1 MYEKIKNVASEIY
14 RAEFH
19 EITPSG
25 IENGLKN
32 AVLFS
37 RSNTNLYQ
45 SFLGRIASDQVV
57 GFALTSYLRKSLNLS
72 ELSAGRVQT
81 PALALICQRDQ
92 EIRDFD
98 KLDAE
103 EKVEYQIQASIVCN
117 EKEVII
123 KHVRANEKNELVDFK
138 FKDKNEASQ
147 FLKDLKDGLGSMSV
161 LVSLKESLSNK
172 EPKKPFTTS
181 KLLSQASKSLKIPTK
196 EIAQLAQKLFEA
208 GLITYH
214 RTDSEFLSP
223 EYLKEHEA
231 FFEPIYPSVYQY
243 REYKAGKNSQAEA
256 HEAIRITH
264 PHALKDLEK
273 VCSDAKISEELV
285 LKLYQLIYANTI
297 CSQSRNALYN
307 QYDCIFKIKSESFK
321 LSFKLLKEKGFLEI
335 EELIQGKEEPNKE
348 EQENEIENFSLKEND
363 SVPLKEVFIKKIEKP
378 SPKPY
383 KESAFIPLLESEGI
397 GRPSTYA
404 SFLDLLLKRKYISID
419 AKTNAITPTS
429 QGLEVISFFKKDKEV
444 DFIALT
450 SKDKSKL
457 GSTTKQFEECLDLIM
472 RGEASY
478 EKFMSEVIS
487 KLKST
492 AKFYQT
498 QYTDNNMPTDKQLEL
513 IDKICKDKGIGRP
526 STYASYLPT
535 LVKREYISI
544 SQDKKHIITPTHKG
558 KRVVEVFE
566 NAYQFII
573 DLTYTKQMEEMLDEI
588 VENKSSYVDFISNL
602 NSKCPKIEK
611 LERND
616 DEIKPSSEGQITY
629 IENILRD
636 LQLNLSEEFKNYKE
650 DNRVAKAFLDRY
662 IKEHE
667 FFKKNNKKASS
678 SNNDEN
684 RPATPKQIN
693 FAEILAKKHNVK
705 LPKGFKYSM
714 KVCGDFINEYHKK

>member
-1 MYEKIKNVASEIY
+1 M
-14 RAEFH
+14 
-19 EITPSG
+19 
-25 IENGLKN
+25 
-32 AVLFS
+32 LFS

-223 EYLKEHEA
+223 EYLKEHEV
-231 FFEPIYPSVYQY
+231 FFEPIYPSIYQY

-273 VCSDAKISEELV
+273 VCSDAKISEELA
-285 LKLYQLIYANTI
+285 LKLHKLIYANTI

-363 SVPLKEVFIKKIEKP
+363 SVSLKEVFIKEIEKP

-419 AKTNAITPTS
+419 TKTNAITPTS

-498 QYTDNNMPTDKQLEL
+498 QSTDNNMPTDKQFEL

-573 DLTYTKQMEEMLDEI
+573 DLTYTKQMEEVLDEI

-602 NSKCPKIEK
+602 NSKCPKIEN

-684 RPATPKQIN
+684 RPATPKQIS
-693 FAEILAKKHNVK
+693 FAEMLAKKHNVK
-705 LPKGFKYSM
+705 LPKGFKYSI

>member
-1 MYEKIKNVASEIY
+1 MKDSVIIIESPNKVEKIKQLTGAEVYATIGHFTNLIGVDIENNFACKFEIKEDKAKKINFLINACRDKKVYIATDPDREGYGIGYQFYEKIKNVASEIY

-25 IENGLKN
+25 IEKGLKN

-103 EKVEYQIQASIVCN
+103 EKVEYQIQAKIVCN

-223 EYLKEHEA
+223 EYLKEHEV

-264 PHALKDLEK
+264 PHVLKDLEK
-273 VCSDAKISEELV
+273 VCSDAKISEELA

-335 EELIQGKEEPNKE
+335 EELIQGKEELNKE
-348 EQENEIENFSLKEND
+348 EQESEIENFSLKEND

-419 AKTNAITPTS
+419 TKTNAITPTS

-478 EKFMSEVIS
+478 EKFMLEVIS

-492 AKFYQT
+492 AKFYQA
-498 QYTDNNMPTDKQLEL
+498 QSADNNMPTDKQLEL
-513 IDKICKDKGIGRP
+513 IDKICKDK
-526 STYASYLPT
+526 
-535 LVKREYISI
+535 
-544 SQDKKHIITPTHKG
+544 
-558 KRVVEVFE
+558 
-566 NAYQFII
+566 
-573 DLTYTKQMEEMLDEI
+573 
-588 VENKSSYVDFISNL
+588 
-602 NSKCPKIEK
+602 K
-611 LERND
+611 LQ
-616 DEIKPSSEGQITY
+616 KPSQE
-629 IENILRD
+629 ILQNKEKCSD
-636 LQLNLSEEFKNYKE
+636 WIAEHVKEKPSQKQLNLVKKICEECKL
-650 DNRVAKAFLDRY
+650 AMPT
-662 IKEHE
+662 
-667 FFKKNNKKASS
+667 NKIL
-678 SNNDEN
+678 ND
-684 RPATPKQIN
+684 K
-693 FAEILAKKHNVK
+693 FAISKWIDE
-705 LPKGFKYSM
+705 
-714 KVCGDFINEYHKK
+714 HKKTKK

>member
-1 MYEKIKNVASEIY
+1 MKDSVIIIESPNKVEKIKQLTGAEVYATIGHFTNLIGVDIENNFACKFEIKEDKAKKMNFLINACRDKKVYIATDPDRESYGIGYQFYEKIKNVASEIY

-32 AVLFS
+32 ALLFS
-37 RSNTNLYQ
+37 RSNQ

-98 KLDAE
+98 KLDGE
-103 EKVEYQIQASIVCN
+103 EKVEYQIQANIVCN

-123 KHVRANEKNELVDFK
+123 KHARANEKNELVDFK

-223 EYLKEHEA
+223 EYLKEHEV

-256 HEAIRITH
+256 PEAIRITH
-264 PHALKDLEK
+264 PHVLKDLEK
-273 VCSDAKISEELV
+273 ACSDAKISEELA
-285 LKLYQLIYANTI
+285 LKLYQLIYVNTI
-297 CSQSRNALYN
+297 CSQSRNVLYN

-335 EELIQGKEEPNKE
+335 EELIQGKEELNKE
-348 EQENEIENFSLKEND
+348 EQESETENFSLKEND
-363 SVPLKEVFIKKIEKP
+363 SVPLKEVFIKKIEKS

-383 KESAFIPLLESEGI
+383 KESAFIPLLESERI
-397 GRPSTYA
+397 GRPSIYA

-444 DFIALT
+444 DFIAILL
-450 SKDKSKL
+450 SSL
-457 GSTTKQFEECLDLIM
+457 LIV
-472 RGEASY
+472 Y
-478 EKFMSEVIS
+478 
-487 KLKST
+487 
-492 AKFYQT
+492 
-498 QYTDNNMPTDKQLEL
+498 
-513 IDKICKDKGIGRP
+513 
-526 STYASYLPT
+526 
-535 LVKREYISI
+535 
-544 SQDKKHIITPTHKG
+544 
-558 KRVVEVFE
+558 
-566 NAYQFII
+566 
-573 DLTYTKQMEEMLDEI
+573 
-588 VENKSSYVDFISNL
+588 
-602 NSKCPKIEK
+602 
-611 LERND
+611 
-616 DEIKPSSEGQITY
+616 
-629 IENILRD
+629 
-636 LQLNLSEEFKNYKE
+636 
-650 DNRVAKAFLDRY
+650 
-662 IKEHE
+662 
-667 FFKKNNKKASS
+667 
-678 SNNDEN
+678 
-684 RPATPKQIN
+684 
-693 FAEILAKKHNVK
+693 
-705 LPKGFKYSM
+705 
-714 KVCGDFINEYHKK
+714 

>member
-1 MYEKIKNVASEIY
+1 MKDSVIIIESPNKVEKIKQLTGAEVYATIGHFTNLIGVDIENNFACKFEIKEDKAKKINFLINACRDKKVYIATDPDREGYSIGYQFYEKIKNVASEIY

-98 KLDAE
+98 KLDGE
-103 EKVEYQIQASIVCN
+103 EKVEHQIQANIVCN

-138 FKDKNEASQ
+138 FKGKNEASQ

-161 LVSLKESLSNK
+161 LVSLKESLSNKEPKKPFTTSKLLSQASKSFK

-223 EYLKEHEA
+223 EYLKEHEV

-273 VCSDAKISEELV
+273 ACSDAKISEELA

-321 LSFKLLKEKGFLEI
+321 FSFKLLKEKGFLEI
-335 EELIQGKEEPNKE
+335 EELIQDKEELNKE
-348 EQENEIENFSLKEND
+348 EQESETENFSLKEND

-383 KESAFIPLLESEGI
+383 KESAFIPLLESERI

-444 DFIALT
+444 DFIALLL
-450 SKDKSKL
+450 SSL
-457 GSTTKQFEECLDLIM
+457 LIV
-472 RGEASY
+472 Y
-478 EKFMSEVIS
+478 
-487 KLKST
+487 
-492 AKFYQT
+492 
-498 QYTDNNMPTDKQLEL
+498 
-513 IDKICKDKGIGRP
+513 
-526 STYASYLPT
+526 
-535 LVKREYISI
+535 
-544 SQDKKHIITPTHKG
+544 
-558 KRVVEVFE
+558 
-566 NAYQFII
+566 
-573 DLTYTKQMEEMLDEI
+573 
-588 VENKSSYVDFISNL
+588 
-602 NSKCPKIEK
+602 
-611 LERND
+611 
-616 DEIKPSSEGQITY
+616 
-629 IENILRD
+629 
-636 LQLNLSEEFKNYKE
+636 
-650 DNRVAKAFLDRY
+650 
-662 IKEHE
+662 
-667 FFKKNNKKASS
+667 
-678 SNNDEN
+678 
-684 RPATPKQIN
+684 
-693 FAEILAKKHNVK
+693 
-705 LPKGFKYSM
+705 
-714 KVCGDFINEYHKK
+714 

>member
-1 MYEKIKNVASEIY
+1 M
-14 RAEFH
+14 
-19 EITPSG
+19 
-25 IENGLKN
+25 
-32 AVLFS
+32 LFS

>member
-1 MYEKIKNVASEIY
+1 MKDSVIIIESPNKVEKIKQLTGAEVYATIGHFTNLIGVDIENNFACKFEIKEDKAKKINFLINACRDKKVYIATDPDREGYGIGYQFYEKIKNVASEIY

-25 IENGLKN
+25 IESGLKN

-57 GFALTSYLRKSLNLS
+57 GFALTSSLRESLNLS

-81 PALALICQRDQ
+81 PALALICLRDQ

-98 KLDAE
+98 KLDGE
-103 EKVEYQIQASIVCN
+103 EKVEYQIQDNIVCN

-123 KHVRANEKNELVDFK
+123 KHVRANEKNELDFK
-138 FKDKNEASQ
+138 FKGKNEASQ

-223 EYLKEHEA
+223 EYLKEHEV

-264 PHALKDLEK
+264 PHVLKDLEK
-273 VCSDAKISEELV
+273 ACSDAKISEELA

-321 LSFKLLKEKGFLEI
+321 FSFKLLKEKGFLEI
-335 EELIQGKEEPNKE
+335 EELIQDKEELNKE
-348 EQENEIENFSLKEND
+348 EQESETENFSLKEND
-363 SVPLKEVFIKKIEKP
+363 SVPLKEVFIKKIEKS

-444 DFIALT
+444 DFIALLL
-450 SKDKSKL
+450 SSL
-457 GSTTKQFEECLDLIM
+457 LI
-472 RGEASY
+472 
-478 EKFMSEVIS
+478 
-487 KLKST
+487 
-492 AKFYQT
+492 
-498 QYTDNNMPTDKQLEL
+498 
-513 IDKICKDKGIGRP
+513 
-526 STYASYLPT
+526 
-535 LVKREYISI
+535 
-544 SQDKKHIITPTHKG
+544 
-558 KRVVEVFE
+558 
-566 NAYQFII
+566 AY
-573 DLTYTKQMEEMLDEI
+573 
-588 VENKSSYVDFISNL
+588 
-602 NSKCPKIEK
+602 
-611 LERND
+611 
-616 DEIKPSSEGQITY
+616 
-629 IENILRD
+629 
-636 LQLNLSEEFKNYKE
+636 
-650 DNRVAKAFLDRY
+650 
-662 IKEHE
+662 
-667 FFKKNNKKASS
+667 
-678 SNNDEN
+678 
-684 RPATPKQIN
+684 
-693 FAEILAKKHNVK
+693 
-705 LPKGFKYSM
+705 
-714 KVCGDFINEYHKK
+714 